1 MSHLK
6 TRIEARCG
14 GRAIDAGARAR
25 IEQVLD
31 AIPIDYG
38 GGCSAIKAFALAD
51 LVTAE
56 HLTDFVEVGVYR
68 GRCLL
73 SVAAA
78 FSALRRG
85 KAVGIDPYT
94 VADALQ
100 DDTHHVGVAV
110 NEWARAFDWEGLHSE
125 VSETIDA
132 LGLGG
137 RCELWRTTSQ
147 QAASRFPDSSIDMVH
162 IDGNHD
168 RAAVEDDIDL
178 YLPKLRPGGFVILDD
193 VSWESI
199 RPAYLRMLDRA
210 ELVFQFFD
218 GRSLGVHDGVGN
230 DFAIFRLTG
239 P

>member
-1 MSHLK
+1 MQ
-6 TRIEARCG
+6 RDQGVRA
-14 GRAIDAGARAR
+14 GRPGDRRAP
-25 IEQVLD
+25 D
-31 AIPIDYG
+31 G
-38 GGCSAIKAFALAD
+38 
-51 LVTAE
+51 
-56 HLTDFVEVGVYR
+56 
-68 GRCLL
+68 
-73 SVAAA
+73 
-78 FSALRRG
+78 LRRG
-85 KAVGIDPYT
+85 GRISGPLPAFGCGCFLSAPPRQGFGIDPYT

-193 VSWESI
+193 VTWESI

-218 GRSLGVHDGVGN
+218 GRSLGVRDGVGN